1 LPASDNGV
9 MECPAC
15 GQANR
20 DGAAFCDACGTALK
34 RVCPQCGND
43 VRPAAKFCDTCG
55 TPLAA
60 KPAELET
67 PAHLARKILEDRGRI
82 EGERRTVT
90 VLFADAKG
98 FTPLSE
104 RLGEEKIYEFVQRCV
119 ELMVAGVHRHEGT
132 VTQFTG
138 DGIVALFGAPIAHE
152 DSARRGVAA
161 ALDIQRSLAEY
172 IDNALIDT
180 AFRIGLNTGPVVV
193 GRISDDLSMDY
204 TAVGDTVNLA
214 ARMEQMCEPRTVF
227 LTENT
232 YRLVSDY
239 FDFEDVGFADVKGK
253 AEPVHIYKAVTEKGV
268 RTRLDAAIARG
279 LSPFTGRERELD
291 MLKAFWNDA
300 LGGRGQIV
308 LVSGEPGIGKSR
320 LLLEF
325 RRSLPDDVIWR
336 EAQCVPYGEGI
347 PYLPVVDLVKS
358 GFAIG
363 EGDDEGTIIEKVDL
377 DTSEWTPAGQKTAPY
392 LKFLLQVDPGDA
404 AIETMDPADR
414 RAGSS
419 TRCAR

>member
-1 LPASDNGV
+1 
-9 MECPAC
+9 M
-15 GQANR
+15 
-20 DGAAFCDACGTALK
+20 CGTSLQTAP
-34 RVCPQCGND
+34 VQ
-43 VRPAAKFCDTCG
+43 
-55 TPLAA
+55 
-60 KPAELET
+60 T
-67 PAHLARKILEDRGRI
+67 PAHLARKILEERGRI

-104 RLGEEKIYEFVQRCV
+104 RLGEEKMYEFVQRCV

-152 DSARRGVAA
+152 DSARRAVAA
-161 ALDIQRSLAEY
+161 ALEIQRSLGDY
-172 IDNALIDT
+172 IDGAQIDT

-214 ARMEQMCEPRTVF
+214 ARMEQMCEPGSVF

-232 YRLVSDY
+232 HRQVVEY
-239 FDFEDVGFADVKGK
+239 FDFEDVGLTDVKGK
-253 AEPVHIYKAVTEKGV
+253 SAPVHIYKATGERDV

-279 LSPFTGRERELD
+279 LSPFTGRGRELD
-291 MLKAFWNDA
+291 MLKNFWNDA
-300 LGGRGQIV
+300 LSARGQIV
-308 LVSGEPGIGKSR
+308 LISGEPGIGKSR

-325 RRSLPDDVIWR
+325 KRSLAADVVWR

-347 PYLPVVDLVKS
+347 PYLPVVDLVRR
-358 GFAIG
+358 GFG
-363 EGDDEGTIIEKVDL
+363 VTETDD
-377 DTSEWTPAGQKTAPY
+377 
-392 LKFLLQVDPGDA
+392 
-404 AIETMDPADR
+404 
-414 RAGSS
+414 
-419 TRCAR
+419 